1 MRVKL
6 KGIALKRTKIRVVMS
21 SAQFNN
27 SSGYTKLAS
36 SGHGDQLFCKC
47 LWCSGYALWM
57 YGHRHIWRIFFFLI
71 GWLVKRQMVVFS
83 FFVSVF
89 QIWSG
94 TSPRSKLATQHWKRY
109 NDVCVC
115 VCVCVCTHVC
125 VCVWCTTVFF
135 HSLQHEDCC
144 IKRQYVRERE
154 REGERVYSL
163 CDKLTATKHS

>member
-1 MRVKL
+1 ML
-6 KGIALKRTKIRVVMS
+6 NLIIHLDTQNWHHQVMEINC
-21 SAQFNN
+21 F
-27 SSGYTKLAS
+27 AS
-36 SGHGDQLFCKC
+36 VCGVQV
-47 LWCSGYALWM
+47 M
-57 YGHRHIWRIFFFLI
+57 PYGCTDTDTFGGFFFWI

-109 NDVCVC
+109 NDVCMCVCVC
-115 VCVCVCTHVC
+115 VCVCVCTRVC

-144 IKRQYVRERE
+144 IKRQYVREGE